1 MLRTENLY
9 VLKIFVRLTTMKV
22 VVNSSL
28 DVGHYTGSF
37 TYLTTTTLRLR
48 LFFTIGR

>member
-9 VLKIFVRLTTMKV
+9 VLKIFVRLTTIKV

-28 DVGHYTGSF
+28 EFRIDYDFWYVGH
-37 TYLTTTTLRLR
+37 
-48 LFFTIGR
+48 